1 MGKKEDSLIEY
12 YNQKQRFAELMNGF
26 LFEGKPCLK
35 AEDVTDADRRQ
46 EHQTRGR
53 GEKPA

>member
-12 YNQKQRFAELMNGF
+12 YNQKQRFAELMNVF
-26 LFEGKPCLK
+26 LFEGKPCMK